1 MTEHPTHPLAS
12 LPPPP
17 GPRKTDRL
25 AITGVEVFAHHGVF
39 DFERRDGQ
47 KFVIDLILGLDTT
60 PAAASDDLKDTV
72 DYGSV
77 VARVV
82 ESAASEPV
90 DLIETLAQ
98 RLADVVLR
106 EPGLEWVEIT
116 LHKPSAPIDA
126 TFDDVALTIT
136 RSRP

>member
-1 MTEHPTHPLAS
+1 MPE
-12 LPPPP
+12 
-17 GPRKTDRL
+17 TDRL
-25 AITGVEVFAHHGVF
+25 AITGIEVFAHHGVF
-39 DFERRDGQ
+39 DFERREGQ
-47 KFVIDLILGLDTT
+47 KFVIDLILGVSTA

-77 VARVV
+77 VAQVV
-82 ESAASEPV
+82 EAATSEPV

-98 RLADVVLR
+98 RVADVVLR
-106 EPGLEWVEIT
+106 EARVAWVDVT
-116 LHKPSAPIDA
+116 LHKPNAPIAA

>member
-1 MTEHPTHPLAS
+1 VSDLKPV
-12 LPPPP
+12 
-17 GPRKTDRL
+17 DRL
-25 AITGVEVFAHHGVF
+25 TIRGIEVFAHHGVF
-39 DFERRDGQ
+39 DFERREGQ
-47 KFVIDLILGLDTT
+47 KFVIDLVLGVQTA

-82 ESAASEPV
+82 EAATSEPV

-98 RLADVVLR
+98 RVADVVLR
-106 EPGLEWVEIT
+106 EPRVEWVDVT
-116 LHKPSAPIDA
+116 LHKPNAPITA

>member
-1 MTEHPTHPLAS
+1 MSDLHPV
-12 LPPPP
+12 
-17 GPRKTDRL
+17 DRL
-25 AITGVEVFAHHGVF
+25 AIRGIEVFAHHGVF
-39 DFERRDGQ
+39 DFERREGQ
-47 KFVIDLILGLDTT
+47 KFVIDLVLGVQTA

-82 ESAASEPV
+82 EAATSEPV

-98 RLADVVLR
+98 RVADVVLR
-106 EPGLEWVEIT
+106 EPRVEWVDVT
-116 LHKPSAPIDA
+116 LHKPNAPIAA

>member
-1 MTEHPTHPLAS
+1 M
-12 LPPPP
+12 
-17 GPRKTDRL
+17 TDRL
-25 AITGVEVFAHHGVF
+25 AVTGLAVFAHHGVF
-39 DFERRDGQ
+39 AFERREGQ
-47 KFVIDLILGLDTT
+47 KFVVDLVLGLDTA

-77 VARVV
+77 VAQVV
-82 ESAASEPV
+82 GAVSSEPV

-106 EPGLEWVEIT
+106 EPGVEWVEIT
-116 LHKPSAPIDA
+116 LHKPNAPIDA

>member
-1 MTEHPTHPLAS
+1 VSDLQPV
-12 LPPPP
+12 
-17 GPRKTDRL
+17 DRL
-25 AITGVEVFAHHGVF
+25 AIRGVEVFAHHGVF
-39 DFERRDGQ
+39 AFERREGQ
-47 KFVIDLILGLDTT
+47 KFVIDLVLGVQTG

-82 ESAASEPV
+82 EAATSEPV

-98 RLADVVLR
+98 RVADVVLR
-106 EPGLEWVEIT
+106 EPRVEWVDVT
-116 LHKPSAPIDA
+116 LHKPNAPIAA

>member
-1 MTEHPTHPLAS
+1 VSDLKPV
-12 LPPPP
+12 
-17 GPRKTDRL
+17 DRL
-25 AITGVEVFAHHGVF
+25 TIRGIEVFAHHGVF
-39 DFERRDGQ
+39 DFERREGQ
-47 KFVIDLILGLDTT
+47 KFVIDLVLGVQTA

-82 ESAASEPV
+82 EAATSEPV

-98 RLADVVLR
+98 RVADVVLR
-106 EPGLEWVEIT
+106 EPRVEWVDVT
-116 LHKPSAPIDA
+116 LHKPNAPIAA

>member
-1 MTEHPTHPLAS
+1 VSDLKPV
-12 LPPPP
+12 
-17 GPRKTDRL
+17 DRL
-25 AITGVEVFAHHGVF
+25 AIRGIEVFAHHGVF
-39 DFERRDGQ
+39 DFERREGQ
-47 KFVIDLILGLDTT
+47 KFVIDLVLGVQTA

-82 ESAASEPV
+82 EAATSEPV

-98 RLADVVLR
+98 RVADVVLR
-106 EPGLEWVEIT
+106 EPRVEWVAVT
-116 LHKPSAPIDA
+116 LHKPNAPIAA

>member
-1 MTEHPTHPLAS
+1 MSDLKPV
-12 LPPPP
+12 
-17 GPRKTDRL
+17 DRL
-25 AITGVEVFAHHGVF
+25 AIRGIEVFAHHGVF
-39 DFERRDGQ
+39 DFERREGQ
-47 KFVIDLILGLDTT
+47 KFVIDLVLGVQTG

-82 ESAASEPV
+82 EAATSEPV

-98 RLADVVLR
+98 RVADVVLR
-106 EPGLEWVEIT
+106 EPRVEWVDVT
-116 LHKPSAPIDA
+116 LHKPNAPIAA

>member
-1 MTEHPTHPLAS
+1 MSDLKPV
-12 LPPPP
+12 
-17 GPRKTDRL
+17 DRL
-25 AITGVEVFAHHGVF
+25 AIRGIEVFAHHGVF
-39 DFERRDGQ
+39 DFERREGQ
-47 KFVIDLILGLDTT
+47 KFVIDLVLGVQTA

-82 ESAASEPV
+82 EAATSEAV

-98 RLADVVLR
+98 RVADVVLR
-106 EPGLEWVEIT
+106 EPRVEWVDVT
-116 LHKPSAPIDA
+116 LHKPNAPIAA

>member
-1 MTEHPTHPLAS
+1 MSDLQ
-12 LPPPP
+12 
-17 GPRKTDRL
+17 RVDRL
-25 AITGVEVFAHHGVF
+25 AIQGIEVFAHHGVF
-39 DFERRDGQ
+39 DFERREGQ
-47 KFVIDLILGLDTT
+47 KFVIDLVLGVSTG

-82 ESAASEPV
+82 ETATSQPV

-98 RLADVVLR
+98 RVADVVLR
-106 EPGLEWVEIT
+106 EPRVEWVDVT
-116 LHKPSAPIDA
+116 LHKPNAPIAA

>member
-1 MTEHPTHPLAS
+1 MSDTHPV
-12 LPPPP
+12 
-17 GPRKTDRL
+17 DRL
-25 AITGVEVFAHHGVF
+25 AIRGIEVFAHHGVF
-39 DFERRDGQ
+39 DFERREGQ
-47 KFVIDLILGLDTT
+47 KFVIDLVLGVQTA

-82 ESAASEPV
+82 EAATSEPV

-98 RLADVVLR
+98 RVADVVLR
-106 EPGLEWVEIT
+106 EPRVEWVDVT
-116 LHKPSAPIDA
+116 LHKPNAPIAA

>member
-1 MTEHPTHPLAS
+1 MSDLKPV
-12 LPPPP
+12 
-17 GPRKTDRL
+17 DRL
-25 AITGVEVFAHHGVF
+25 AIRGIEVFAHHGVF
-39 DFERRDGQ
+39 DFERREGQ
-47 KFVIDLILGLDTT
+47 KFVIDLVLGVQTA

-82 ESAASEPV
+82 EAATSEPV

-98 RLADVVLR
+98 RVADVVLR
-106 EPGLEWVEIT
+106 EPRVEWVDVT
-116 LHKPSAPIDA
+116 LHKPNAPIAA
-126 TFDDVALTIT
+126 TFDDVALTIS

>member
-1 MTEHPTHPLAS
+1 MSDAHPV
-12 LPPPP
+12 
-17 GPRKTDRL
+17 DRL
-25 AITGVEVFAHHGVF
+25 AIRGIEVFAHHGVF
-39 DFERRDGQ
+39 DFERREGQ
-47 KFVIDLILGLDTT
+47 KFVIDLMLGVPTA

-82 ESAASEPV
+82 EAAASEPV
-90 DLIETLAQ
+90 NLIETLAQ
-98 RLADVVLR
+98 RVADVVLR
-106 EPGLEWVEIT
+106 EPRVEWVDVT
-116 LHKPSAPIDA
+116 LHKPNAPIAA